1 MRFILAL
8 HTDDGVRYSTTV
20 PDLPGCFSA
29 GDSLDEAIENA
40 REAIELHC
48 EGLAESDQDIPKPKP
63 ITQHRDDPL
72 LSDAVWAVVDVEIEK
87 YLSRSVRLNISL
99 PEGLVRRID
108 QYAASQRLSRSGFLA
123 KAADAAI
130 AQDLRIG

>member
-8 HTDDGVRYSTTV
+8 HTDDGVRYGVTV

-48 EGLAESDQDIPKPKP
+48 EGLVVSDQDIPKPKP
-63 ITQHRDDPL
+63 ISQHRKDPL

-87 YLSRSVRLNISL
+87 YLSS
-99 PEGLVRRID
+99 PCD
-108 QYAASQRLSRSGFLA
+108 
-123 KAADAAI
+123 
-130 AQDLRIG
+130 